1 MPRSALFGL
10 QTHFRASAVVS
21 AVLLAWLSPDLAAQS
36 SSPAAGS
43 PPHFELTLLQ
53 VPDGAF
59 GAATALNEHGAIAG
73 NVQPNPSGLYLI
85 VHAAFWA
92 DGGAAPVTAA
102 VPGLSVV
109 QPSDIDSTGLVIGNS
124 VTFLGG
130 SFAFTW
136 IPGQRL
142 EPVPATDGVGCA
154 SAAGINERGVL
165 VGIGGFP
172 AGGLPARWI
181 QGVPHALPLPP
192 VDDFGVAL
200 AISESGLIVGSS
212 GGPLTASLAT
222 RWFAGVVEH
231 LQFSGALHS
240 AALDVNDRGEAVGEA
255 TLSDVPTVGVRW
267 RTTEGVALPTLGG
280 RQSQARGINDRSW
293 IVGAAELRTPTGS
306 SPTMHAALW
315 IGKDVHDLNA
325 LVVALPPGVVLV
337 LAEDV
342 NEAGQ
347 IVGEA
352 EVGGAVRPFL
362 LEPAGG

>member
-1 MPRSALFGL
+1 MPRSTISARK
-10 QTHFRASAVVS
+10 THSFAVS
-21 AVLLAWLSPDLAAQS
+21 AALLAGLSPDVTTQS
-36 SSPAAGS
+36 SPAAAGS
-43 PPHFELTLLQ
+43 PPRFELTLLQ

-73 NVQPNPSGLYLI
+73 TVQPNPSGLYLI

-92 DGGAAPVTAA
+92 DGGAAPATAA

-109 QPSDIDSTGLVIGNS
+109 QPSDVDGTGLVIGNS
-124 VTFLGG
+124 VTSFGG
-130 SFAFTW
+130 EFAFTW
-136 IPGQRL
+136 IPGGDL
-142 EPVPATDGVGCA
+142 EPVPATGGVECA

-192 VDDFGVAL
+192 GDDYGTAL

-222 RWFAGVVEH
+222 RWFGGAVEH
-231 LQFSGALHS
+231 LQFPGALHS
-240 AALDVNDRGEAVGEA
+240 AALDVNDRGEAVGQA
-255 TLSDVPTVGVRW
+255 TLSDIPTVGVRW

-280 RQSQARGINDRSW
+280 RQSQARGINNRSW
-293 IVGAAELRTPTGS
+293 IVGAAELATPTGS
-306 SPTMHAALW
+306 DPTMHAALW
-315 IGKDVHDLNA
+315 IGEEVHDLNA
-325 LVVALPPGVVLV
+325 LTVALPTDVVLY

-347 IVGEA
+347 IVGVA
-352 EVGGAVRPFL
+352 EVGTAVRPFL
-362 LEPAGG
+362 LDPIGD